1 MKILFLDIDG
11 VVNCATTTQR
21 HRGCIGI
28 DPMMAFLVG
37 KITLAVPD
45 LKVVL
50 SSSWRHMTE
59 GREEVERQVVPIFDI
74 TPSVREPGRIRGDEI
89 KAWLDANPL
98 IKCEHPTS
106 CPPFSRAMCMW
117 HPIEKYAILDDDSDM
132 LPEQMPNFF
141 QTSWQTG
148 ITPEI
153 AERVINHFKN

>member
-21 HRGCIGI
+21 HRGFIGI

-74 TPSVREPGRIRGDEI
+74 TPRREKGNLLRGDEI
-89 KAWLDANPL
+89 KAWLDSHEL
-98 IKCEHPTS
+98 MKCDTPTS
-106 CPPFSRAMCMW
+106 CPPFSRAMCMG
-117 HPIEKYAILDDDSDM
+117 HSIEKYAILDDDSDM
-132 LPEQMPNFF
+132 LEEQLPNFF
-141 QTSWQTG
+141 KTSWQTG
-148 ITPEI
+148 ITDEI
-153 AERVINHFKN
+153 AERVINHFQK